1 MVKKLVKWI
10 AVYRSDYISVTPCP
24 AYTLHYTSSNLK
36 SIRKTKGRQVPK
48 NLPTMMLSQTDLLL
62 VVHCFEI
69 PEKRT
74 VAKLTVVTLIPISRL
89 KTKMYLKCN
98 VSVVAKKVMHNENF
112 SIRLP
117 LLVLQ
122 PCSRVLDFRLLHKT
136 WAFLMLQDMTF
147 NIS

>member
-1 MVKKLVKWI
+1 
-10 AVYRSDYISVTPCP
+10 
-24 AYTLHYTSSNLK
+24 
-36 SIRKTKGRQVPK
+36 
-48 NLPTMMLSQTDLLL
+48 MMLSQTDLLL
-62 VVHCFEI
+62 VVHGFEI

-98 VSVVAKKVMHNENF
+98 VSVVTVKKVMHNENF
-112 SIRLP
+112 SLRLP

-136 WAFLMLQDMTF
+136 
-147 NIS
+147 